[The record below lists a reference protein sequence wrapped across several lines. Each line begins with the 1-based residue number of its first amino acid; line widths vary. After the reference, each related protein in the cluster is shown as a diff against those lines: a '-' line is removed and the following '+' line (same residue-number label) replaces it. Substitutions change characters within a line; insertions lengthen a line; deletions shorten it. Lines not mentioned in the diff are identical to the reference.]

1 MIKYLIIGILLT
13 VLLQHFLNPKKSVF
27 IFGLILAA
35 VSLFMFKVYHADT
48 IPVMVYKKLDEQNSV
63 QVVAENL

>member
-1 MIKYLIIGILLT
+1 MIKNLVLGILLVVT
-13 VLLQHFLNPKKSVF
+13 LQYFLNPKKSVF

-35 VSLFMFKVYHADT
+35 VSLFMFKVFHADT
-48 IPVMVYKKLDEQNSV
+48 IPVMVYKKLDEKNSV

>member
-1 MIKYLIIGILLT
+1 MIQHFLLGILLT
-13 VLLQHFLNPKKSVF
+13 VLLQHFFNPKNSVF
-27 IFGLILAA
+27 IFGLILAG
-35 VSLFMFKVYHADT
+35 VSLFMFRVYHADT

>member
-1 MIKYLIIGILLT
+1 MIKNLLIGILLV

-27 IFGLILAA
+27 IFGIILAG
-35 VSLFMFKVYHADT
+35 VSLFMFKVYNADT
-48 IPVMVYKKLDEQNSV
+48 IPVMIYKKLDEKNSV